1 MRLHSRIALKTIS
14 FLGLNLDEIDEL
26 IGFVKME
33 IMTKKISHITKGT
46 KLLMAFIGLLLLG
59 CAVFMF
65 HCWHI
70 DREKVQ
76 TAQLRLDAITY
87 YQLIQ
92 DGKVVLDFDRDTIS
106 GIGYFINRF
115 PFFPSSKGRI
125 WANIDS
131 TIWRNKYKSTN
142 LQTLLEAKS
151 DSLDSVYED
160 AKWKVSE
167 LNYYLHSHNV
177 TDVGYNR
184 ISAYAHKE
192 LLLRDSTKKMIDSIS
207 HIKKGNKLRIR
218 HKMKILAS
226 YPMNVN
232 GNGKKIKL
240 CAEEATMLDFHHFQ
254 LKSKVLPENAMAI
267 SKQQAIALTSLAI
280 YPLQEMPTL
289 YLHPDSLSCYKGQ
302 TDSIGQ
308 PHGHGMWQDVKGTYY
323 EGTWKHGK
331 RDGFGFSVAPKKP
344 LRVGE
349 WSNDTYRGERLV
361 YTSDRI
367 YGIDISKYQHV
378 IGKKRYSIDW
388 SRLRITHLGSISKK
402 TVSGKV
408 NFPIRFIYI
417 KSTEG
422 STMLNPYYRQDYAA
436 ARAHGFKVGSYH
448 FFSTISPAALQARNF
463 LKHSS
468 VKRGDFPPVLDV
480 EPSSAQIK
488 KMGGVGVL
496 FARVRT
502 WLRIVEKN
510 TGVRPVLYISQTFVN
525 RYLGAAPD
533 LKHNYPIWIARYG
546 EYKPDIRLVY
556 WQLCP
561 DGRVAGIHGHVDI
574 NVFNG
579 YKDAFDA
586 FAEKHS

>member
-1 MRLHSRIALKTIS
+1 M
-14 FLGLNLDEIDEL
+14 
-26 IGFVKME
+26 
-33 IMTKKISHITKGT
+33 
-46 KLLMAFIGLLLLG
+46 LMAFIVLLLMG
-59 CAVFMF
+59 GTAFML
-65 HCWHI
+65 HCWYI
-70 DREKVQ
+70 DREKTQ
-76 TAQLRLDAITY
+76 AAQVRLDAITY

-92 DGKVVLDFDRDTIS
+92 DGKVVLDFDHDTITS
-106 GIGYFINRF
+106 DGFFVNRI
-115 PFFPSSKGRI
+115 PFFPSNKGRI
-125 WANIDS
+125 WTNMDT
-131 TIWRNKYKSTN
+131 TIWRNKYKN
-142 LQTLLEAKS
+142 VDPQTLLEAKS

-177 TDVGYNR
+177 TDYGYNR
-184 ISAYAHKE
+184 ISAYAHRE
-192 LLLRDSTKKMIDSIS
+192 LVLRDSAKKMLDSIS
-207 HIKKGNKLRIR
+207 LIRKGKKLSIR
-218 HKMKILAS
+218 LKKKILAY
-226 YPMNVN
+226 YPMAKVM
-232 GNGKKIKL
+232 NGKKTKQQVT
-240 CAEEATMLDFHHFQ
+240 EAIQLDNHCFQ
-254 LKSKVLPENAMAI
+254 LQSQKLPENAKAI
-267 SKQQAIALTSLAI
+267 SEQQAIWMTTLAI
-280 YPLQEMPTL
+280 YPLQKMPTL

-308 PHGHGMWQDVKGTYY
+308 PHGHGMWQDIKGTYY

-331 RDGFGFSVAPKKP
+331 RDGFGFSVALKKP

-349 WSNDTYRGERLV
+349 WSNNSYRGERLI

-367 YGIDISKYQHV
+367 YGIDISKYQHI
-378 IGKKRYSIDW
+378 IGKKRYAIDW

-408 NFPIRFIYI
+408 DFPIRFVYI

-448 FFSTISPAALQARNF
+448 FFSTISPAALQAKHF
-463 LKHSS
+463 LNHSS
-468 VKRGDFPPVLDV
+468 IKRGDFPPVLDV
-480 EPSSAQIK
+480 EPTSAQIK

-502 WLRIVEKN
+502 WLRIVERN

-579 YKDAFDA
+579 YKEAFDA